1 MSLVSSLRQVL
12 GGVAAAIPKAL
23 RFYASALEQPPMPIP
38 CGQETA
44 SQKREAFIRARHWYR
59 YNLFV
64 QGIVDLRLAFYNY
77 GMVVKAESDGQPQQA
92 GAFEEWW
99 AARAEA
105 VRRYVREVWLEFL
118 VQSNVVSFWRNGTGL
133 AMLLPLEKCEYD
145 DTFGQERVKF
155 RHGLTSEQIG
165 RLDDARLQ
173 ERYRRKTEIELDTAF
188 GEHFKVLKLER
199 VGNGLGWPALATVFA
214 ACEQMSAM
222 EAGDRL
228 LSEECRVLLKQHK
241 LGHEIRTGPHAGSS
255 VHFIKKQRA
264 EEIEK
269 RLKGKA
275 GKVEITTNF
284 DHQIEHVYL
293 DPRFFAASKYDR
305 VERRLIWWSSPPG
318 QMIVTRGGVAPFL
331 MDILRV
337 QVLEAR
343 SLVGPYV
350 TAVINEAF
358 QPPARVSVEWST
370 RVFRDG
376 RIAAELLKFG
386 LTTGPLS
393 QRTFRE
399 EADYDDEQERERKQ
413 AEAEQPDAEKLPVFD
428 ASYGTRPA
436 APNAKQPGRPAGT
449 PTEG

>member
-1 MSLVSSLRQVL
+1 M
-12 GGVAAAIPKAL
+12 GAL
-23 RFYASALEQPPMPIP
+23 
-38 CGQETA
+38 
-44 SQKREAFIRARHWYR
+44 
-59 YNLFV
+59 
-64 QGIVDLRLAFYNY
+64 
-77 GMVVKAESDGQPQQA
+77 
-92 GAFEEWW
+92 
-99 AARAEA
+99 
-105 VRRYVREVWLEFL
+105 
-118 VQSNVVSFWRNGTGL
+118 
-133 AMLLPLEKCEYD
+133 
-145 DTFGQERVKF
+145 
-155 RHGLTSEQIG
+155 
-165 RLDDARLQ
+165 
-173 ERYRRKTEIELDTAF
+173 
-188 GEHFKVLKLER
+188 
-199 VGNGLGWPALATVFA
+199 
-214 ACEQMSAM
+214 

-228 LSEECRVLLKQHK
+228 LGEECRVLLKQHR

-264 EEIEK
+264 DEVEK
-269 RLKGKA
+269 RLKGKT

-293 DPRFFAASKYDR
+293 DPKFFAANKYDG
-305 VERRLIWWSSPPG
+305 VERRLIWWSSPLG
-318 QMIVTRGGVAPFL
+318 QMILARGGVAPFL
-331 MDILRV
+331 MEILRV
-337 QVLEAR
+337 QALDAR

-358 QPPARVSVEWST
+358 RPPVRIGVDWST

-399 EADYDDEQERERKQ
+399 EAGYDDEQEREQKQ

-428 ASYGTRPA
+428 ASHGTRPA

>member
-1 MSLVSSLRQVL
+1 LRQVL
-12 GGVAAAIPKAL
+12 GGVAALAPRAL
-23 RFYASALEQPPMPIP
+23 RFSASALEQPSAPIP
-38 CGQETA
+38 YGLETA
-44 SQKREAFIRARHWYR
+44 SQKREAFIRAKHWYR
-59 YNLFV
+59 YNLFI
-64 QGIVDLRLAFYNY
+64 QAIVDLRLAFYNY
-77 GMVVKAESDGQPQQA
+77 GMALKPMTSGRQQPTE
-92 GAFEEWW
+92 GGGFEKWW
-99 AARAEA
+99 EANGEA
-105 VRRYVREVWLEFL
+105 VRRFVREVWLEFL
-118 VQSNVVSFWRNGTGL
+118 VQSNVISFWRDGTAL
-133 AMLLPLEKCEYD
+133 AMLLPLEKCDYD
-145 DTFGQERVKF
+145 DTFGQERLKF

-165 RLDDARLQ
+165 KLEDAKLQ
-173 ERYRRKTEIELDTAF
+173 ERYRRTSEIELDPAF
-188 GEHFKVLKLER
+188 GENFKVLKLER
-199 VGNGLGWPALATVFA
+199 VGNGLGWPALATVLT
-214 ACEQMSAM
+214 ACEQMAAL

-228 LSEECRVLLKQHK
+228 LGEECRVLLKQHR

-264 EEIEK
+264 EEVEK

-293 DPRFFAASKYDR
+293 DPRFFAATKYDG
-305 VERRLIWWSSPPG
+305 VERRLIWWSSPLG

-337 QVLEAR
+337 QALEAR
-343 SLVGPYV
+343 ALIGPYV
-350 TAVINEAF
+350 TQVINEAF
-358 QPPARVSVEWST
+358 QPPVKVSVEWST

-399 EADYDDEQERERKQ
+399 EAGYDDEQEREHKR
-413 AEAEQPDAEKLPVFD
+413 AEAEQLDAEKLPVFD
-428 ASYGTRPA
+428 ASHGTRPA

-449 PTEG
+449 PTES